1 MENKKPFKRNRKPF
15 NKIDNKKDLTSEVV
29 YKTKEDGP
37 QKLADWQLRLRAISI
52 CMDNHDNQI
61 ISEDVEKIY
70 QDLIHRGK

>member
-15 NKIDNKKDLTSEVV
+15 NKIDNKKEIQDEVV
-29 YKTKEDGP
+29 YRTKDEGP
-37 QKLADWQLRLRAISI
+37 HKLADWQLKLKAISI
-52 CMDNHDNQI
+52 CMSNHDNQI